1 MDVSAYRGCG
11 SARHMM
17 PANAPKNSQPTMR
30 STPFDR
36 PTLAC
41 LAGGPREWKNY
52 SHMEILAMVLHNP
65 YIRSSTTCSRS
76 ALQSLRSPSCLFD
89 SFSMCIDLDLDPI
102 DQPVW
107 TPAARAALCPSQ
119 SGLPHTKKWPVSDRK
134 KSPPGGDFL
143 RRCFSQYKWVRPAMM
158 ALLPPRWMGAG
169 AAAATRPPAQRT
181 GFGAVHTACAQG
193 ARA

>member
-30 STPFDR
+30 STPFAR

-41 LAGGPREWKNY
+41 LAGGGRDCKKCIV
-52 SHMEILAMVLHNP
+52 MEIFSVFHNP
-65 YIRSSTTCSRS
+65 YIQSSSACSRS

-102 DQPVW
+102 DQPV
-107 TPAARAALCPSQ
+107 C
-119 SGLPHTKKWPVSDRK
+119 
-134 KSPPGGDFL
+134 PPGPL
-143 RRCFSQYKWVRPAMM
+143 ERRSGAEQLARLQLLTIHDGGAVGVADRPGSIQ
-158 ALLPPRWMGAG
+158 LVIRLPVCAHTRVVAISPGAE
-169 AAAATRPPAQRT
+169 APPPPAVGR
-181 GFGAVHTACAQG
+181 CS
-193 ARA
+193 

>member
-102 DQPVW
+102 DQPVCAGW
-107 TPAARAALCPSQ
+107 S
-119 SGLPHTKKWPVSDRK
+119 
-134 KSPPGGDFL
+134 
-143 RRCFSQYKWVRPAMM
+143 
-158 ALLPPRWMGAG
+158 GAG
-169 AAAATRPPAQRT
+169 A
-181 GFGAVHTACAQG
+181 G
-193 ARA
+193 ARATYNTGSTFRATRVTTAQREERVLQSVVQRYSRVVVYPIEISIHDSDL